1 MYWLKEIED
10 DEMFVGEK
18 EMITSPYKY
27 KVGDMVKIPFIN
39 TNSDDNVEAEI
50 IDISREA
57 ETIFYSVEFEGF
69 FLMPFENEIGAT
81 VSMDEIIDPEG
92 NEVLAKVLNVEDDDG
107 ITWTTVRS
115 EGWRFSEE
123 ALDELNPDEE

>member
-69 FLMPFENEIGAT
+69 FMIPFENEIGAT